1 MEQVR
6 EKLSDIVNP
15 NSGKTLLEEKRWKSI
30 QEESGKLKISYLSEG
45 MNSAQKRNLEDQ
57 IISKL
62 ESDWSEEN
70 IVVKPY
76 SQEASNQPQTKE
88 QPQSKPAPLKTGHG
102 QIGPKKRVPSIKNI
116 IAISSCKGGV
126 GKSTVT
132 TNLAV
137 SLKNAGYKVGVID
150 ADIYGPSIPHLL
162 GATKQ
167 KPIADDNNKILPIEI
182 NGLKF
187 ISFGLFIDEG
197 EPVIWRGPM
206 LGGVLN
212 QFLFDTNWGE
222 LDYLLLDL
230 PPGTGDV
237 QLSIAQNC
245 ELDGVLVVTTP
256 QVISTIDVKK
266 GLKMFEKVSVP
277 ILGIIENM
285 SYFIPDDSD
294 KKYFLF
300 GNGGGQA
307 LSTELGVDFL
317 GGIPMEVE
325 LREGSD
331 EGKPYMSNNSYEGR
345 HVWKAFV
352 ELSQKVDRIFTDG
365 DSKEDKGLFSRI
377 FKR

>member
-1 MEQVR
+1 MEQLKA
-6 EKLSDIVNP
+6 KLSDIVNP
-15 NSGKTLLEEKRWKSI
+15 NSGKTLLEENRWKEI
-30 QEESGKLKISYLSEG
+30 QESLGKVKISYLSEG
-45 MNSAQKRNLEDQ
+45 LSASQKRDIEDQ
-57 IISKL
+57 IITKL
-62 ESDWSEEN
+62 EDDWSEEN
-70 IVVKPY
+70 IIVKPY
-76 SQEASNQPQTKE
+76 SQSQVTEKTQNAQQ
-88 QPQSKPAPLKTGHG
+88 KPAPLKTGHG
-102 QIGPKKRVPSIKNI
+102 QVGPKKRVPNVKNI

-132 TNLAV
+132 TNIAV
-137 SLKNAGYKVGVID
+137 TLKNAGYKVGVID

-162 GATKQ
+162 GAVKQ
-167 KPIADDNNKILPIEI
+167 KPIADDNNKILPVEA
-182 NGLKF
+182 NGMKF
-187 ISFGLFIDEG
+187 ISFGLFIEEG

-222 LDYLLLDL
+222 LDYLILDL

-256 QVISTIDVKK
+256 QIISTIDVKK

-285 SYFIPDDSD
+285 SYFVPEDSD

-300 GNGGGQA
+300 GNGGGKE
-307 LSTELGVDFL
+307 LSNELNVDFL
-317 GGIPMEVE
+317 GEIPMEVE

-331 EGKPYMSNNSYEGR
+331 IGKPYMSENKYEGR
-345 HVWKAFV
+345 LVWKAFV
-352 ELSQKVDRIFTDG
+352 ELSQKIDRIFN
-365 DSKEDKGLFSRI
+365 KEDVQEEKGLFSRI

>member
-1 MEQVR
+1 MSLF
-6 EKLSDIVNP
+6 EKELSEIVNP
-15 NSGKTLLEEKRWKSI
+15 NTGKTLLSEGRWKNL
-30 QEESGKLKISYLSEG
+30 EESIGKIRISYDSEG
-45 MNSAQKRNLEDQ
+45 FSVAQKRDLEDQ

-62 ESDWSEEN
+62 DGKYKPEH
-70 IVVKPY
+70 ILVKPY
-76 SQEASNQPQTKE
+76 QGEIEKPQENKA
-88 QPQSKPAPLKTGHG
+88 KPAPLKTGHG
-102 QIGPKKRVPSIKNI
+102 TVGPKKRVPNIKNI
-116 IAISSCKGGV
+116 LAISSCKGGV

-132 TNLAV
+132 ANLAIA
-137 SLKNAGYKVGVID
+137 LKNQGHKVGVID
-150 ADIYGPSIPHLL
+150 ADIYGPSMPHLL
-162 GATKQ
+162 GAVKQ
-167 KPIADDNNKILPIEI
+167 KPIADGNNKILPVEASGI
-182 NGLKF
+182 KF
-187 ISFGLFIDEG
+187 ISFGLFIEEG

-256 QVISTIDVKK
+256 QTISTIDVKK

-277 ILGIIENM
+277 ILGIVENM
-285 SYFIPDDSD
+285 SYFIPEESS

-300 GNGGGQA
+300 GQGGGA
-307 LSTELGVDFL
+307 GLAEELGVEFL
-317 GGIPMEVE
+317 AEIPMEVE

-331 EGKPYMSNNSYEGR
+331 IGKPYMNEKQYSGRSVWNSFEGLT
-345 HVWKAFV
+345 KKL
-352 ELSQKVDRIFTDG
+352 ENIFNKTDG
-365 DSKEDKGLFSRI
+365 GGSKGLFSRV